1 MCVLHPHRC
10 PANPAM
16 IKYTSF
22 INQLWP
28 PEDSTNS
35 SAAEMNKL
43 KKRAEQLSA
52 KVEADLAS
60 ISGSSSD
67 DIEKLASKANEL
79 YVNVVQDLG
88 GAEAIQQYRA
98 CISNS

>member
-1 MCVLHPHRC
+1 
-10 PANPAM
+10 M
-16 IKYTSF
+16 INYNSF
-22 INQLWP
+22 INELWP

-35 SAAEMNKL
+35 SAAEMNEL

-52 KVEADLAS
+52 EVEAELAS

-67 DIEKLASKANEL
+67 DIKRLASKANEL

-88 GAEAIQQYRA
+88 GVEAIQKYRA